1 MTDKCPIPILKKH
14 ETDALWNNGVKE
26 KVPENAMLSIAV
38 LPDLIV

>member
-1 MTDKCPIPILKKH
+1 MPLKKH